1 MNLVPADERSG
12 RPAARRAVRPS
23 RPAALGALALLTAAA
38 GALSWEGRLLA
49 QRADAAE
56 ADRAALAARLAEM
69 ERAARTLESDRET
82 LRALHARE
90 RRLLRWD
97 EERSAPGAL
106 LRGLAR
112 RVTDEVV
119 FEELRRANGQ
129 VWITGRVS
137 TGDALSAGTEEL
149 SRAGPIETLELL
161 WVERAEESAAGQR
174 FAVAGEIRYETAAP
188 EDRDLTNRAS
198 TERRAGS

>member
-12 RPAARRAVRPS
+12 RPAAGRAGRPS
-23 RPAALGALALLTAAA
+23 RAAAFGGLALLAVVTAA
-38 GALSWEGRLLA
+38 LTVEGRVLSG
-49 QRADAAE
+49 RSADAE
-56 ADRAALAARLAEM
+56 ADRAALAARLAEL
-69 ERAARTLESDRET
+69 EQAARTLESDRET

-119 FEELRRANGQ
+119 FEELRRENAQ

-137 TGDALSAGTEEL
+137 SGEALSAGTEEL
-149 SRAGPIETLELL
+149 SRAGRIETLELL

-174 FAVAGEIRYETAAP
+174 FAVAGEIRYETAGP
-188 EDRDLTNRAS
+188 EDPAAADPASNR
-198 TERRAGS
+198 RRAGS

>member
-12 RPAARRAVRPS
+12 PSGARRVGRPS
-23 RPAALGALALLTAAA
+23 RAAASGALALAAA
-38 GALSWEGRLLA
+38 VAAALAVEGRALA
-49 QRADAAE
+49 KRAAAAE
-56 ADRAALAARLAEM
+56 ADRAALAASLADL

-82 LRALHARE
+82 LRSLHARE

-97 EERSAPGAL
+97 EERSAPAAL

-119 FEELRRANGQ
+119 FEELRRAGAQ

-149 SRAGPIETLELL
+149 SRAGRIETLELL

-188 EDRDLTNRAS
+188 EDRPLDDRAS
-198 TERRAGS
+198 NERRAGS

>member
-1 MNLVPADERSG
+1 MNLVPSDERGG
-12 RPAARRAVRPS
+12 RPAARRVGRPS
-23 RPAALGALALLTAAA
+23 RAAALGACALLAAVAAA
-38 GALSWEGRLLA
+38 LAMEGRVLA
-49 QRADAAE
+49 KRAAAAE
-56 ADRAALAARLAEM
+56 ADRAALAASLDEL
-69 ERAARTLESDRET
+69 ERAARTLASDRET

-97 EERSAPGAL
+97 EERAAPAAL

-137 TGDALSAGTEEL
+137 AGDALSAGTEEL
-149 SRAGPIETLELL
+149 SRAGGIETLELL

-188 EDRDLTNRAS
+188 EDRPAGDRAS
-198 TERRAGS
+198 NERRAGS

>member
-12 RPAARRAVRPS
+12 RPAARRVGRPS
-23 RPAALGALALLTAAA
+23 RGAALGASALLAAA
-38 GALSWEGRLLA
+38 VAALTAEGRVLA
-49 QRADAAE
+49 KRAAAAE
-56 ADRAALAARLAEM
+56 ADRAALAASLEEM
-69 ERAARTLESDRET
+69 DRAARTLESDRET

-97 EERSAPGAL
+97 EERSAPAVL
-106 LRGLAR
+106 LRSLAR

-119 FEELRRANGQ
+119 FEELRRANAQ

-149 SRAGPIETLELL
+149 SRAGGIETLELL

-188 EDRDLTNRAS
+188 EDDPAADPAPDA
-198 TERRAGS
+198 RRAGS

>member
-12 RPAARRAVRPS
+12 RPAARRVGRPS
-23 RPAALGALALLTAAA
+23 RGAALGAGALLAAA
-38 GALSWEGRLLA
+38 VAALTAEGRVLA
-49 QRADAAE
+49 KRAAAAE
-56 ADRAALAARLAEM
+56 ADRAALAASLEEM
-69 ERAARTLESDRET
+69 DRAARTLESDRET

-97 EERSAPGAL
+97 EERSAPAAL
-106 LRGLAR
+106 LRSLAR

-119 FEELRRANGQ
+119 FEELRRANAQ

-149 SRAGPIETLELL
+149 SRAGGIETLELL

-188 EDRDLTNRAS
+188 EDDFAADPAPDA
-198 TERRAGS
+198 RRAGR